1 MLYQFTKISQ
11 NDILKLKLK
20 RYGGGK
26 IYSHSITFGQKKKKI
41 PSVSA
46 VSVLCV
52 NNDGDN
58 SMKLRV
64 SPLDKDALLNRK
76 VPQKSG

>member
-1 MLYQFTKISQ
+1 MEVVKSTHIQLPLDK
-11 NDILKLKLK
+11 
-20 RYGGGK
+20 
-26 IYSHSITFGQKKKKI
+26 KKKKI

-64 SPLDKDALLNRK
+64 SPLDKDALLNRR
-76 VPQKSG
+76 VP

>member
-1 MLYQFTKISQ
+1 MEVVKSTHIQLP
-11 NDILKLKLK
+11 LE
-20 RYGGGK
+20 
-26 IYSHSITFGQKKKKI
+26 KKKKI

-76 VPQKSG
+76 VP

>member
-1 MLYQFTKISQ
+1 MEVVKSTHIQLPL
-11 NDILKLKLK
+11 D
-20 RYGGGK
+20 
-26 IYSHSITFGQKKKKI
+26 KKKI

-76 VPQKSG
+76 VP